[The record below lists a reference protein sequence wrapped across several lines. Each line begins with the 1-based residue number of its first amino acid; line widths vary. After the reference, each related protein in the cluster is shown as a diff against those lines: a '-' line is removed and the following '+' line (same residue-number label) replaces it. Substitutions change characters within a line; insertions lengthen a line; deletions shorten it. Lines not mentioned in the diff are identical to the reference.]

1 MRPNN
6 LQLMSLVFFSHVLF
20 TNAMKL
26 LVDIIVPSIVLK
38 GKDALLEC
46 QYDLDDEGLYSI
58 KWYKGNEEI
67 FRFIPGEELLSDRI
81 KGFNLPGVNI
91 VMEESDKH
99 KILLHNVNFDTAG
112 RYRSE
117 IVAEGP
123 SFQTMSNAQHLSV
136 VQIPSEDPIITGGQ
150 LRYSIGD
157 IVDVNCTSKDSLPA
171 ANLTWYI
178 NGDPVDRSYLRQ
190 YPLEEVQETGLQSIT
205 LGLQFKVRQ
214 KHFKHGGLKI
224 KCLATLA
231 ALYWRSDER
240 NAEPA
245 AMRSSYNLQEH
256 KANAKVSP
264 TSEDSRCWFFN
275 IGSGSD
281 CIFQGMAI
289 VTVLNA
295 VCLMLRY

>member
-1 MRPNN
+1 MERWKSEAKNSYLMTAYVTRDECVTAYWYN
-6 LQLMSLVFFSHVLF
+6 L
-20 TNAMKL
+20 
-26 LVDIIVPSIVLK
+26 
-38 GKDALLEC
+38 
-46 QYDLDDEGLYSI
+46 
-58 KWYKGNEEI
+58 
-67 FRFIPGEELLSDRI
+67 
-81 KGFNLPGVNI
+81 
-91 VMEESDKH
+91 
-99 KILLHNVNFDTAG
+99 
-112 RYRSE
+112 SE
-117 IVAEGP
+117 RK
-123 SFQTMSNAQHLSV
+123 T
-136 VQIPSEDPIITGGQ
+136 
-150 LRYSIGD
+150 
-157 IVDVNCTSKDSLPA
+157 
-171 ANLTWYI
+171 
-178 NGDPVDRSYLRQ
+178 VDRSYLRQ

-295 VCLMLRY
+295 LKSSREIVRKRKFQSPVLKQNAVVEKKQNIVDEEQVNRDIDEYIKKGFKFDDYDKYVKLLHDYNDAKDATQIIFGRLAELDGITAKTMS